1 MSLDPVAVALK
12 FGFLVV
18 LYLFLLW
25 VARSAL
31 RDLRRT
37 GGAGSEPDGP
47 VHHDYGDATAMHQAG
62 TALDPS
68 PAGDAWSARLV
79 VRSAPGLRGGEGF
92 EVGDGLLLGRGTAAD
107 VPLQDSYSSS
117 RHARL
122 ISQGDAVVLEDLGST
137 NGTYLNGDP
146 LTGPQ
151 PLHDGDRIR
160 IGDSEFSFQR

>member
-1 MSLDPVAVALK
+1 MALDPVAVALK
-12 FGFLVV
+12 FGFIAI

-37 GGAGSEPDGP
+37 SGP
-47 VHHDYGDATAMHQAG
+47 ARSASADYDQATAMHQAG
-62 TALDPS
+62 SAME
-68 PAGDAWSARLV
+68 PAHDAHDGRLV
-79 VRSAPGLRGGEGF
+79 VESAPGLRGGAAYEL
-92 EVGDGLLLGRGTAAD
+92 GDELLLGRGASAD
-107 VPLQDSYSSS
+107 VLLQDSFSSS

-122 ISQGDAVVLEDLGST
+122 LPQGDAVILEDLGST
-137 NGTYLNGDP
+137 NGTHLNGEP

-160 IGDSEFSFQR
+160 IGDSEFTFHR